1 MSRCVRSILTSLA
14 LLAALGVV
22 LGIGLAVVYA
32 DHIYSPYEGLTQLQ
46 VIDPAHDAPGGFDA
60 RFDEPVDPDAAPGLL
75 REAVLWTKTSH
86 ATLLRQNALGY
97 NVCAAS
103 DLLEGVVGA
112 DDLGPDASPGAYVRD
127 DPAFLDPYV
136 SHGLLFPSRANLP
149 VLGTFDPAMVPALLA
164 EADALLSFAALTS
177 ADANMDAVEGVYY
190 TDAADAEGLAAL
202 FEGAGYRV
210 YVMSRPLSAAL
221 AELPANLLS
230 EDPLARVTLFS
241 LVALLFC
248 LGYVALWLFRSGLGQ
263 ARVRHLF
270 GLSRRRIAGSVA
282 VSCALVLAAQTSCL
296 ALMLPA
302 SFSYLGEKDL
312 ARLLVGTTLVSAAV
326 LFATG
331 VVGWLWFYRRL
342 GVRGGRP

>member
-1 MSRCVRSILTSLA
+1 MRSILTSLA

-32 DHIYSPYEGLTQLQ
+32 DHIYSPYEGLTKLQ
-46 VIDPAHDAPGGFDA
+46 VIDPAHDASGGFDA
-60 RFDEPVDPDAAPGLL
+60 RFDEPVDPAAAPGLL
-75 REAVLWTKTSH
+75 FPDR
-86 ATLLRQNALGY
+86 
-97 NVCAAS
+97 
-103 DLLEGVVGA
+103 A
-112 DDLGPDASPGAYVRD
+112 D
-127 DPAFLDPYV
+127 
-136 SHGLLFPSRANLP
+136 LP
-149 VLGTFDPAMVPALLA
+149 VLGTFDPAVAPALLA
-164 EADALLSFAALTS
+164 EADALLSFATLS
-177 ADANMDAVEGVYY
+177 SGDANMDAVEGVYY

-282 VSCALVLAAQTSCL
+282 VSCVLVLAAQTSCL

-326 LFATG
+326 LFVAG
-331 VVGWLWFYRRL
+331 VVGWLWLSRRL
-342 GVRGGRP
+342 GVKGGRT

>member
-1 MSRCVRSILTSLA
+1 MSRCMRSILTSLA

-32 DHIYSPYEGLTQLQ
+32 DHIYSPYEGLTKLQ
-46 VIDPAHDAPGGFDA
+46 VIDPAHDASGGFDA
-60 RFDEPVDPDAAPGLL
+60 RFDEPVDPAAAPGLL
-75 REAVLWTKTSH
+75 QEAARWAKASH

-103 DLLEGVVGA
+103 DLLESVVDTDA
-112 DDLGPDASPGAYVRD
+112 LGPDVAPGAYVRD

-136 SHGLLFPSRANLP
+136 SDGLLFPGRADLP
-149 VLGTFDPAMVPALLA
+149 VLGTFDPAVAPALLA
-164 EADALLSFAALTS
+164 EADALLSFATLTS
-177 ADANMDAVEGVYY
+177 GDVNMDVAEGVYY

-241 LVALLFC
+241 LAALLFC
-248 LGYVALWLFRSGLGQ
+248 LGYVTLWLFRSGLRQ
-263 ARVRHLF
+263 TRVRHLF

-326 LFATG
+326 LFVAG
-331 VVGWLWFYRRL
+331 VVGWLWLSRRL
-342 GVRGGRP
+342 GVKGGRT

>member
-1 MSRCVRSILTSLA
+1 MSRCMRSILTSLA

-32 DHIYSPYEGLTQLQ
+32 DHIYSPYEGLTKLQ
-46 VIDPAHDAPGGFDA
+46 VIDPAHDASGGFDA
-60 RFDEPVDPDAAPGLL
+60 RFDEPVDPAAAPGLL
-75 REAVLWTKTSH
+75 FPDR
-86 ATLLRQNALGY
+86 
-97 NVCAAS
+97 
-103 DLLEGVVGA
+103 A
-112 DDLGPDASPGAYVRD
+112 D
-127 DPAFLDPYV
+127 
-136 SHGLLFPSRANLP
+136 LP
-149 VLGTFDPAMVPALLA
+149 VLGTFDPAVAPALLA
-164 EADALLSFAALTS
+164 EADALLSFATLS
-177 ADANMDAVEGVYY
+177 SGDANMDAVEGVYY

-263 ARVRHLF
+263 VRVRHLF

-326 LFATG
+326 LFVAG
-331 VVGWLWFYRRL
+331 VVGWLWLSRRL
-342 GVRGGRP
+342 GVKGGRT